1 MYLLSA
7 FFCAYA
13 GFAALCA
20 ITRRNVPLVWATPP
34 SRGVVL
40 ALRLVG
46 FFLLALSW
54 VPCYLKWD
62 VPMGTAAWTMN
73 LSASGFAL
81 VFPFAYA
88 PKRSVQ
94 AGGIAALL
102 AGLVFVVS

>member
-7 FFCAYA
+7 FLCAYA

-20 ITRRNVPLVWATPP
+20 ITKRNVPLVWTTPP
-34 SRGVVL
+34 SRGVIRT
-40 ALRLVG
+40 LRIIG
-46 FFLLALSW
+46 FSLLALSW
-54 VPCYLKWD
+54 LPCYLMWD

-94 AGGIAALL
+94 FGGVAAVL
-102 AGLVFVVS
+102 AGLVFLVS